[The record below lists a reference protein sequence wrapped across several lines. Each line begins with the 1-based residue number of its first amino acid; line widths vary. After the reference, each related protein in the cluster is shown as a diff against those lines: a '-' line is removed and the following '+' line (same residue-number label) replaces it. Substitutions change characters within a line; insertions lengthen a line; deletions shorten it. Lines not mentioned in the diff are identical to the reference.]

1 MAKTKKK
8 KKHSWDGILSV
19 GLFFD
24 KTDPQDS
31 PFGLTAD
38 QRRLGSIQNNA
49 GWFNIRGEKVG
60 TGDLSMADLERISL
74 EILGGEFFV
83 VLSEF
88 DAFWGM
94 PPGMSTS
101 MPGLDYV
108 LTNCSWI
115 AISGFIFRAR
125 NSVSSVAGQ
134 SKDGVAYIELPR
146 KEFFAKVGYDP
157 KAKAF
162 IKQKPKAEETPKER
176 ADDDIFNALFTK
188 FASQPTHA
196 TPPAQVGQAAGT
208 TGNQTLPGFPAP
220 AAPNPSNI
228 VIKPKK
234 KIKRSVP

>member
-1 MAKTKKK
+1 MPGG
-8 KKHSWDGILSV
+8 SISV
-19 GLFFD
+19 E
-24 KTDPQDS
+24 
-31 PFGLTAD
+31 
-38 QRRLGSIQNNA
+38 RRLGLS
-49 GWFNIRGEKVG
+49 
-60 TGDLSMADLERISL
+60 DPSMADLERISL

-108 LTNCSWI
+108 LTNCSSI

-176 ADDDIFNALFTK
+176 ADDEISMRSSRSLRRNRHTQLRLRKLDKQQGQRAIDIAWISST
-188 FASQPTHA
+188 
-196 TPPAQVGQAAGT
+196 GT
-208 TGNQTLPGFPAP
+208 GSANKCGDQTQEEDQ
-220 AAPNPSNI
+220 
-228 VIKPKK
+228 
-234 KIKRSVP
+234 RSVP